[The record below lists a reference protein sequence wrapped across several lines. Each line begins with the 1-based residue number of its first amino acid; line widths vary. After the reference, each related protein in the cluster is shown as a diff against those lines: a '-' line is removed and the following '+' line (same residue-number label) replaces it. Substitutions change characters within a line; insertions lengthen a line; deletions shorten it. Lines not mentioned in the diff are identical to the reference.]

1 MSGWVCCANPR
12 TAAGYRLYDATDL
25 ERVNF
30 IRSAQELGF
39 TLEQARQLLALRASD
54 TAHAQAVLDITL
66 AKIADAEAGSSACRI
81 SATCCGCS
89 PTNARAKC
97 PSPLPI
103 LAFLTAR
110 RKDQQ
115 HNKKHQAAQDERSSL
130 AKGLFV
136 MKKMRL
142 IAVLTP
148 ALLLGACVTTRPT
161 SAQVEFA
168 GRWRAIWVPDRRMIM
183 AR

>member
-1 MSGWVCCANPR
+1 MIAIGALSKHTGVNIETIRYYERMGLLREPAR

-66 AKIADAEAGSSACRI
+66 AKIADAEARLERLSDIRDMLRMLADE
-81 SATCCGCS
+81 
-89 PTNARAKC
+89 C
-97 PSPLPI
+97 PGEVPVSDCPI

-115 HNKKHQAAQDERSSL
+115 HNKKHQAAQDERSPR
-130 AKGLFV
+130 AKG
-136 MKKMRL
+136 
-142 IAVLTP
+142 VL
-148 ALLLGACVTTRPT
+148 
-161 SAQVEFA
+161 S
-168 GRWRAIWVPDRRMIM
+168 
-183 AR
+183 

>member
-1 MSGWVCCANPR
+1 MGNFKIGELAAAAGVGRDTIRYYERMGLLREPAR
-12 TAAGYRLYDATDL
+12 TAAGYRLYDTTDL

-66 AKIADAEAGSSACRI
+66 AKIADAEARLERLSDIRDMLRMLADE
-81 SATCCGCS
+81 
-89 PTNARAKC
+89 C
-97 PSPLPI
+97 PGEVPVSDCPI

-115 HNKKHQAAQDERSSL
+115 HNKKHQAAQDERSPR
-130 AKGLFV
+130 AKG
-136 MKKMRL
+136 
-142 IAVLTP
+142 VL
-148 ALLLGACVTTRPT
+148 
-161 SAQVEFA
+161 S
-168 GRWRAIWVPDRRMIM
+168 
-183 AR
+183 

>member
-1 MSGWVCCANPR
+1 MGNFKIGELAAAAGVGRDTIRYYERMGLLREPAR

-54 TAHAQAVLDITL
+54 TAYAQAVLDITL
-66 AKIADAEAGSSACRI
+66 AKIADAEARLERLSDIRDMLRMLADE
-81 SATCCGCS
+81 
-89 PTNARAKC
+89 C
-97 PSPLPI
+97 PGEVPVSDCPI

-130 AKGLFV
+130 AKGL
-136 MKKMRL
+136 L
-142 IAVLTP
+142 
-148 ALLLGACVTTRPT
+148 
-161 SAQVEFA
+161 S
-168 GRWRAIWVPDRRMIM
+168 
-183 AR
+183 

>member
-1 MSGWVCCANPR
+1 MGNFKIGELAAAAGVGRDTIRYYERMGLLREPAR

-66 AKIADAEAGSSACRI
+66 AKIADAEARLERLSDIRDMLRMLADE
-81 SATCCGCS
+81 
-89 PTNARAKC
+89 C
-97 PSPLPI
+97 PGEVPVSDCPI

-130 AKGLFV
+130 V
-136 MKKMRL
+136 
-142 IAVLTP
+142 V
-148 ALLLGACVTTRPT
+148 
-161 SAQVEFA
+161 
-168 GRWRAIWVPDRRMIM
+168 
-183 AR
+183 

>member
-1 MSGWVCCANPR
+1 MGNFKIGELAAAAGVGRDTIRYYERMGLLREPAR

-66 AKIADAEAGSSACRI
+66 AKIADADE
-81 SATCCGCS
+81 
-89 PTNARAKC
+89 C
-97 PSPLPI
+97 PGEVPVSDCPI

-115 HNKKHQAAQDERSSL
+115 HNKKHQAAQDERSPR
-130 AKGLFV
+130 AKG
-136 MKKMRL
+136 
-142 IAVLTP
+142 VL
-148 ALLLGACVTTRPT
+148 
-161 SAQVEFA
+161 S
-168 GRWRAIWVPDRRMIM
+168 
-183 AR
+183 